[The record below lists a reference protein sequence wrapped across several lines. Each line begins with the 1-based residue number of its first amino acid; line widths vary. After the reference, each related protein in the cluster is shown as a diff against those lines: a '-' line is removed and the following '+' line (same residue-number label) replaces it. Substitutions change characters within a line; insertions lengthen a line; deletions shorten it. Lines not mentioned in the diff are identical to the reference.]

1 MSKIVTTHMLECYLD
16 ETLTDAE
23 LARVEQELRH
33 SPTLREQLRQI
44 IKDQDRG
51 EHSVGAVW
59 RRQHLTCLS
68 RDQLRNYLLG
78 VLDAGENDFVAF
90 HLQTIGCA
98 FCMANLAD
106 LQAQQKGT
114 DAETKQRRK
123 RFLQSSTGIVQPPKK
138 KK

>member
-1 MSKIVTTHMLECYLD
+1 VSKIVTTHMLECYLD